1 MLWDEIER
9 IHGALSE
16 AYKESCKTGNPIIQD
31 EISEKYKS
39 FHIRVGNKRWKLKLS
54 NLMAETAIHR
64 ELWKTTEQRDQL
76 FNLLSEMARFHYQV
90 QKWQENGIDIV
101 RDKSGAH

>member
-16 AYKESCKTGNPIIQD
+16 AYKESCNTGNPIVQD
-31 EISEKYKS
+31 AITEKFKS
-39 FHIRVGNKRWKLKLS
+39 FHIRVGDKRWELKLS
-54 NLMAETAIHR
+54 NLMSETSIHR
-64 ELWKTTEQRDQL
+64 DIWQTTEQRDKL
-76 FNLLSEMARFHYQV
+76 FDLLSEMARFHYQV
-90 QKWQENGIDIV
+90 GKSGLNIS